1 VVWPLSLPGLQASL
15 LLSLVPAAGDVVN
28 PRFLGGPNDRMI
40 ANTIDNL
47 LLVQLQAP
55 RAAALTL
62 LLMGLISAA
71 LLLLLWR
78 GGRLETLPLP

>member
-1 VVWPLSLPGLQASL
+1 
-15 LLSLVPAAGDVVN
+15 
-28 PRFLGGPNDRMI
+28 MI

-62 LLMGLISAA
+62 LLMGLISVA